1 MASATRL
8 PLKSILFS
16 TAVVAAAG
24 VSHVNIQKLLVDTL
38 TGPGCYSRIAATVV
52 ILANLKGLPGVWHFR
67 VWNAILKHLIF
78 TIPNIPSNIG
88 PASLFLPVITTSH
101 APLWECD
108 YNLHKSNS
116 TYFSDLDVTRSHIIC
131 CLLEPGIHALQKNTS
146 NKLVL
151 DKEGN
156 AVKGR
161 WGIML
166 GGVMCN
172 FKREIGIYQ
181 QYEMWSRILCWDRK
195 WIYVVTHFVKKGT
208 VRPRGFVL
216 SDGSWFGGRNA
227 RFEEVE
233 GEGKADQKD
242 IELDEKAIFAS
253 AVSKYVMK
261 LGRLTVHPEVVLNA
275 SGLLPERPGGWHSM
289 DNSGASTPE
298 MEESFVD
305 AKIEEEEVKEVVNE
319 ANEWGWKRVEREN
332 KRGLQ
337 FAEHFAAMEG
347 LHQEF
352 SGSQEPALGKYRD
365 LL

>member
-8 PLKSILFS
+8 PLKSIIFT

-24 VSHVNIQKLLVDTL
+24 ASHVDIEKLLVDIF
-38 TGPGCYSRIAATVV
+38 TGPGSYSRIAATVV
-52 ILANLKGLPGVWHFR
+52 ILANLKSLPGVWHYR
-67 VWNAILKHLIF
+67 VWNAILKHLVF
-78 TIPNIPSNIG
+78 TIPNIPTNLRPS
-88 PASLFLPVITTSH
+88 SLFLPCITTSH
-101 APLWECD
+101 ASFWECD

-116 TYFSDLDVTRSHIIC
+116 TYFSDLDVTRTHIIC
-131 CLLEPGIHALQKNTS
+131 CLLEPGIDALKKNTTQ
-146 NKLVL
+146 KLVV
-151 DKEGN
+151 DKNGV

-172 FKREIGIYQ
+172 FKREIGIYHG
-181 QYEMWSRILCWDRK
+181 YEMWSRILCWDRK
-195 WIYVVTHFVKKGT
+195 WIYMVTHFVKKGT

-216 SDGSWFGGRNA
+216 GDGSWLGGGRNA

-233 GEGKADQKD
+233 GEGDAV
-242 IELDEKAIFAS
+242 EVDEKAIFAS
-253 AVSKYVMK
+253 AISKYVMK

-275 SGLLPERPGGWHSM
+275 SGVLPERPGGWHSM
-289 DNSGASTPE
+289 ASSGESTPE

-305 AKIEEEEVKEVVNE
+305 ATPEEGEKEGS
-319 ANEWGWKRVEREN
+319 NEWDWKRIEKEN

-347 LHQEF
+347 LHNEF
-352 SGSQEPALGKYRD
+352 SGSQGPALGKYRD

>member
-8 PLKSILFS
+8 PLKSILFT

-24 VSHVNIQKLLVDTL
+24 ASHVNLQNLLVDTF
-38 TGPGCYSRIAATVV
+38 TGPGSYSRIAATVV
-52 ILANLKGLPGVWHFR
+52 ILANLKSLPGVWHIR

-78 TIPNIPSNIG
+78 TIPNIPSNLG
-88 PASLFLPVITTSH
+88 PSSLFLPVITTSH

-131 CLLEPGIHALQKNTS
+131 CLLEPGIHALQQNLTK
-146 NKLVL
+146 KLVL
-151 DKEGN
+151 DKNGN

-181 QYEMWSRILCWDRK
+181 SYEMWSRVLCWDRK

-216 SDGSWFGGRNA
+216 GDGSWFGGGNA
-227 RFEEVE
+227 RFEEGEQGDAVE
-233 GEGKADQKD
+233 V
-242 IELDEKAIFAS
+242 DEKAVFAS

-275 SGLLPERPGGWHSM
+275 SGVLPERPGGWHSM
-289 DNSGASTPE
+289 DDSGASTPDMD
-298 MEESFVD
+298 MEGSFVD
-305 AKIEEEEVKEVVNE
+305 AELEEEGKESS
-319 ANEWGWKRVEREN
+319 NEWDWKRIDREN
-332 KRGLQ
+332 KRGQQ
-337 FAEHFAAMEG
+337 FAEHIAAMEG

-352 SGSQEPALGKYRD
+352 SGSQAPALGKYRD

>member
-8 PLKSILFS
+8 PLKSIAFT
-16 TAVVAAAG
+16 TAVAAAAG
-24 VSHVNIQKLLVDTL
+24 IAHVNIQKLLSDVF
-38 TGPGCYSRIAATVV
+38 TGPGSYSRIAATVV
-52 ILANLKGLPGVWHFR
+52 ILANLKSLPGVWHFR
-67 VWNAILKHLIF
+67 VWNAILKHLLF
-78 TIPNIPSNIG
+78 TIPNIPSDLG
-88 PASLFLPVITTSH
+88 PASLFLPVITTSY

-108 YNLHKSNS
+108 YNFHKSNS

-131 CLLEPGIHALQKNTS
+131 CLLQPGIQALQANPK

-151 DKEGN
+151 DKEGK
-156 AVKGR
+156 AVRGR

-172 FKREIGIYQ
+172 FKREIGIYEK
-181 QYEMWSRILCWDRK
+181 YEMWSRILCWDRK
-195 WIYVVTHFVKKGT
+195 WVYVVTHFVKKGT

-216 SDGSWFGGRNA
+216 GNGSWFGGGNA
-227 RFEEVE
+227 RFEERV
-233 GEGKADQKD
+233 GEGGDAV
-242 IELDEKAIFAS
+242 EVDEKAIFAS

-275 SGLLPERPGGWHSM
+275 SGVLPERPGGWHSM
-289 DNSGASTPE
+289 ANSGVSTPE
-298 MEESFVD
+298 MDESFVE
-305 AKIEEEEVKEVVNE
+305 AKVEDEEVKEGGNG
-319 ANEWGWKRVEREN
+319 NEWNWERIEREN

-352 SGSQEPALGKYRD
+352 TGSQGPALGKYRD